1 MTDHILEPAAQQLA
15 DATSKPPFLY
25 EQHDRGGGDPG
36 LNPVRDTA
44 AATAAVEHAIHILR
58 KALHA

>member
-15 DATSKPPFLY
+15 DATSKPP
-25 EQHDRGGGDPG
+25 
-36 LNPVRDTA
+36 
-44 AATAAVEHAIHILR
+44 ATAAVEHAIHILQ